1 LELGGSNDIANLYPE
16 KATLPGHAP
25 GYHVKDKLENGAHK
39 AVCTG
44 TINLRSAQQQIASN
58 WELLYKKLFGVA
70 PTA

>member
-1 LELGGSNDIANLYPE
+1 
-16 KATLPGHAP
+16 
-25 GYHVKDKLENGAHK
+25 
-39 AVCTG
+39 VCTG